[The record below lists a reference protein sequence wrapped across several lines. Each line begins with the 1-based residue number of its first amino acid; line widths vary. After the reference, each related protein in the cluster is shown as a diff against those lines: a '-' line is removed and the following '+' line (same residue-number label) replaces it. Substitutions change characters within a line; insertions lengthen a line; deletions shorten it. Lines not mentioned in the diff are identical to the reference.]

1 MKQTDKVTCIK
12 GIGEKTGKLLQK
24 LEIGTVG
31 DLLRF
36 YPRTYDAFELP
47 VPISS
52 VREGRLVTIEA
63 SVIKSADVTRYRN
76 LQVLTC
82 MVKDPS
88 GTLKLTWYNQPYL
101 KNMLTLGTRYL
112 FRGKV
117 VRKKGTLCMEQ
128 PKQYKR
134 EEYVRLLSVL
144 WPIYRLT
151 EGLHNSTV
159 SKAVR
164 AALAECEQE
173 KEKLPA
179 KIAKEHGLI
188 SHRHAIE
195 EIHFPKG
202 ADTLADAR
210 KRLVF
215 EEFFRFMLLLCHYK
229 EQKER
234 EPNHCRITETGF
246 CKTLLAGLSYE
257 LTGAQKRVWKEIQ
270 EDMAGGSTMA
280 RLVQGDVGSGKTVLA
295 MLAMLSA
302 VQSGYQAAMM
312 APTEVLARQHMA
324 EAARIFEPFGIE
336 TMLLVGSMTAAQKK
350 KAYEKIATGEAG
362 IIIGTQ
368 ALFQEKV
375 QYERL
380 GLVIT
385 DEQHRFGVRQRER
398 LSKKGEHPHILVMS
412 ATPIPRTLAI
422 ILYGD
427 LDISLVD
434 EFPKGRQPIKNCVVG
449 TDKRETSYR
458 FLLKELAKG
467 HQAYVICAMVEDGE
481 TTEAENVLDYTEQLR
496 EALGAGVTVEFM
508 HGRLPAAEKTER
520 MNRFASGEIQVLVST
535 TVVEVGVNVPNATV
549 MMIENAERFG
559 LAQLHQLRGRVGRG
573 DAQSYCIMVSASD
586 DPETMERLEILN
598 HSNDGFFI
606 AEEDLRLRG
615 PGDLFGIRQ
624 SGELEFAIGDIYA
637 DARVLKEVSETV
649 KGMSKKETDALYQVW
664 FEEETEHRIR
674 DMAESI

>member
-270 EDMAGGSTMA
+270 ADMAGGSTMA

-336 TMLLVGSMTAAQKK
+336 TVLLVGSMTAAQKK

>member
-246 CKTLLAGLSYE
+246 CKTFLAELSYE

-270 EDMAGGSTMA
+270 ADMAGGSTMA

-302 VQSGYQAAMM
+302 AQSGYQAAMM

-336 TMLLVGSMTAAQKK
+336 AVLLVGSMTAAQKK
-350 KAYEKIATGEAG
+350 KVYEKIATGEAG

-520 MNRFASGEIQVLVST
+520 MNRFAAGEIQVLVST